1 MVDELTKGFDA
12 EEEEVRSSPMVLVG
26 DVGEIVERLLTRRE
40 RWGYSYFT
48 IQQPA
53 ALEFA
58 DVVAQLA
65 S

>member
-1 MVDELTKGFDA
+1 
-12 EEEEVRSSPMVLVG
+12 MVLVG